1 MNEHEHQLFPPFVLS
16 IDLERTKSNPCVRSM
31 LIPCF
36 PIRMARTGR
45 NAGSGF
51 LLFADIGRSTGASRI
66 FLKPSGR
73 NFCVTFVLCQDS
85 VVVLLDDAWCKVQGI
100 DQCSWLVSFSIIF
113 RWSQPWCCFKLFLD
127 DFVIRRRSLSNC
139 SCAQEAYSSLPVDG
153 EFVSKVLPDACTFPA
168 RRVVFFLGL
177 LADLW
182 HQKVWNLK
190 LESSWSFSCYNQLL
204 VKQAPASFLVYLS
217 QDWLQIQGCPR
228 SVLPSAWVSASYLG
242 R

>member
-51 LLFADIGRSTGASRI
+51 LLFADIGRSTGASRF

-73 NFCVTFVLCQDS
+73 NFCVTFVLWQDS
-85 VVVLLDDAWCKVQGI
+85 VVVLLDNAWCKVQG
-100 DQCSWLVSFSIIF
+100 DFPVQLVGVIF
-113 RWSQPWCCFKLFLD
+113 RWSQPWYYCFKLFLD
-127 DFVIRRRSLSNC
+127 DFVIRHRSLSNC
-139 SCAQEAYSSLPVDG
+139 SCTQEAYSSLPVDG

-182 HQKVWNLK
+182 KQKGWNLTAV
-190 LESSWSFSCYNQLL
+190 EVSVVTISFWWS
-204 VKQAPASFLVYLS
+204 KH
-217 QDWLQIQGCPR
+217 R
-228 SVLPSAWVSASYLG
+228 LPSGADSRLSTQRVALSLSVG
-242 R
+242 IIPR